1 MNCHG
6 VICTHIFI
14 YSIITLSKLVNS
26 DVKCGSHRAENCRQC
41 VHGFDNPFLRQYLW
55 YAWCNEDCVWD
66 PVTKLCNG
74 MGKYQNKQELG
85 TITIMVIK
93 YFQK

>member
-1 MNCHG
+1 M
-6 VICTHIFI
+6 
-14 YSIITLSKLVNS
+14 SKLVNS

-85 TITIMVIK
+85 TITITTFSLHK
-93 YFQK
+93 YW